1 MTDRRAHM
9 ARSSLIVMGAF
20 LAAKLVGLLRE
31 RAIAHQFGAS
41 ADYDSYIAAFKIP
54 DLLFTLVAGGALVSA
69 FLPVFSDALARDDR
83 DDAWTIASGVT
94 NLVFLT
100 TLALAALAALAAPWL
115 VSHLI
120 APGFPPEQQ
129 DLTVELLRII
139 LVSTL
144 IFAVSGIQMGILN
157 AFQHFLLPALAP
169 VAYNLGIL
177 AGAIVLA
184 PRFGIRGLA
193 YGVVLGAVLHLL
205 VKVPGLVHYGFR
217 YRPVLGLR
225 LPGIRMVLWLV
236 WPRVLAMG
244 TVQVVF
250 IVNTALASALA
261 AGSLSA
267 LNYAWVITQ
276 MPQTILGTAV
286 ATVAF
291 PTLAEY
297 AALGRIG
304 QLRSTTVGALRVLL
318 TLSVPAAA
326 ALWILA
332 SPVIDI
338 LLRSGRFDEVAAQ
351 ATLLAL
357 RMFALG
363 LVGHVTLEIVARA
376 FYAQKN
382 TLVPLYVAVVAM
394 VLNVGLAVLLVRP
407 LGHAGLA
414 LANSAAVSLEVL
426 LALWLLGRMIHG
438 IEGRALAATLA
449 RSLTAAAVMALA
461 ITLTLHFLPTEIQLG
476 PLSGPF
482 LTGLV
487 QLVVGSGVGLGVYL
501 AMAAVLH
508 MPEIRDVRSLAASVV
523 HRE

>member
-1 MTDRRAHM
+1 
-9 ARSSLIVMGAF
+9 
-20 LAAKLVGLLRE
+20 
-31 RAIAHQFGAS
+31 
-41 ADYDSYIAAFKIP
+41 
-54 DLLFTLVAGGALVSA
+54 
-69 FLPVFSDALARDDR
+69 
-83 DDAWTIASGVT
+83 
-94 NLVFLT
+94 
-100 TLALAALAALAAPWL
+100 
-115 VSHLI
+115 
-120 APGFPPEQQ
+120 
-129 DLTVELLRII
+129 
-139 LVSTL
+139 
-144 IFAVSGIQMGILN
+144 
-157 AFQHFLLPALAP
+157 
-169 VAYNLGIL
+169 
-177 AGAIVLA
+177 
-184 PRFGIRGLA
+184 
-193 YGVVLGAVLHLL
+193 
-205 VKVPGLVHYGFR
+205 
-217 YRPVLGLR
+217 
-225 LPGIRMVLWLV
+225 
-236 WPRVLAMG
+236 
-244 TVQVVF
+244 
-250 IVNTALASALA
+250 VNTALASALA

-394 VLNVGLAVLLVRP
+394 VLNVVLAVLLVRP

-438 IEGRALAATLA
+438 IEGRALTATLA